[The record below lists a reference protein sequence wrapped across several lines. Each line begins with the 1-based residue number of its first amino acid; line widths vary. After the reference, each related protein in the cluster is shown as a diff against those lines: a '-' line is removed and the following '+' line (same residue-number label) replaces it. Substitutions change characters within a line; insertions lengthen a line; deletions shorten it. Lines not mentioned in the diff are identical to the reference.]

1 MPLEFGDRHFGV
13 VGLFFS
19 EEEPAPREAVALYRH
34 LVHIASLSLYATSHP
49 ASNDKEPANNPMP
62 TDTIISNS
70 FADNDMGYPG
80 NSRGWE
86 GIDTD
91 LELAAIPPI
100 ERSEL
105 TALVEALIMRFFQNY
120 PREKLYL
127 SSISEQ
133 RFRYY
138 QISISPNEIERF
150 HNRQFNSDEWHACA
164 LASDFP
170 KEFRSLVGDYQ
181 AQIADG
187 KVLNVT
193 WRVPVVLSAPVKSHR
208 INVLGIDDQEV
219 IRELLHNII
228 SRMGHRIVT
237 AGNGQDALKLFNEE
251 KFDVVILES
260 GLPGIDGWDI
270 AAQVKSLSPA
280 TPVIMLSGW
289 GPLSERQ
296 TVLQRNADFI
306 LTKPF
311 KMDQLS
317 EVITAA
323 CQMIAG

>member
-1 MPLEFGDRHFGV
+1 MV
-13 VGLFFS
+13 V
-19 EEEPAPREAVALYRH
+19 
-34 LVHIASLSLYATSHP
+34 
-49 ASNDKEPANNPMP
+49 
-62 TDTIISNS
+62 
-70 FADNDMGYPG
+70 
-80 NSRGWE
+80 
-86 GIDTD
+86 
-91 LELAAIPPI
+91 
-100 ERSEL
+100 
-105 TALVEALIMRFFQNY
+105 
-120 PREKLYL
+120 
-127 SSISEQ
+127 
-133 RFRYY
+133 
-138 QISISPNEIERF
+138 
-150 HNRQFNSDEWHACA
+150 
-164 LASDFP
+164 
-170 KEFRSLVGDYQ
+170 
-181 AQIADG
+181 
-187 KVLNVT
+187 
-193 WRVPVVLSAPVKSHR
+193 SAPVKSRR

-251 KFDVVILES
+251 QFDVVILES

-270 AAQVKSLSPA
+270 AAQVKALSPA

-289 GPLSERQ
+289 GPLNDRQ